1 VTAVNFKAH
10 PYRTVSLLIVAVM
23 AFWALVAYGAAL
35 VWDKVFGPHAPTSL
49 PSPWPSAGGSAVRT
63 VPIPTGEMVAALPDR
78 TAADVLCTAVPEQTW
93 SKLLG
98 GPIAREID
106 WTGDCHVVTATLDV
120 QAHLARTADSIAIG
134 ARRPVTVAG
143 HNATLVG
150 DPGKAD
156 AALSVTITGAAAG
169 PWVSP
174 GLTFDL
180 TRHPAD
186 DSGRD
191 LLALVQEIGNTVVPA
206 VTAPGL
212 PLPQVAGNFL
222 PPRQVGVVPGVGIAD
237 SAYPMAAWQLCTQ
250 LAQALGAPITETK
263 PKPDGSCDTVHTG
276 AAIAN
281 AFYMPP
287 SRIEKAESW
296 PDTVAGRPAR
306 FDGDTV
312 VEVKLR
318 DDSDQSVR
326 ISYSA
331 VRSHD
336 ERQDLQDF
344 AELVMPPLLGR

>member
-98 GPIAREID
+98 GPVAREID

-134 ARRPVTVAG
+134 ARRPVKVAG

-206 VTAPGL
+206 VTEPGL
-212 PLPQVAGNFL
+212 PLPQVTGNFL

-312 VEVKLR
+312 VKVKLR
-318 DDSDQSVR
+318 DGSDQSVR